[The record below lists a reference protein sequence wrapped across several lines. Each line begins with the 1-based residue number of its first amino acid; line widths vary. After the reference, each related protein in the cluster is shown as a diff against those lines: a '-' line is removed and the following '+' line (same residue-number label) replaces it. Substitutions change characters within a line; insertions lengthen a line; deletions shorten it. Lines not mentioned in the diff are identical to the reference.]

1 MSEAARAASAA
12 SERRRLK
19 AAVIVIA
26 VIAGVLAGVGAIRAL
41 WEGWIG
47 DRLLQ
52 VRAMVTELPQD
63 RFPVAV
69 VGLDQASLS
78 SRRLEAI
85 PRVFMSQAFAKAGD
99 ALFEAGATAIGL
111 DFVFAFSADAFADP
125 QTGEARLRG
134 YDRLFL
140 RFLYENRGRVVVAR
154 TSTGVPH
161 RSISAAAGSEGVRST
176 EILTDNDGVVRRHQP
191 QLPLNTSPAFVD
203 TMLGLAGAE
212 VTTTYMPMPGARLA
226 TSIPYLSLLD
236 VLDLMDRPDGA
247 ERLREFASGRV
258 ILFGSTLPNEDEHL
272 YLDRFLP
279 RETPAGEIEGASG
292 RPPVRTATSGVFIL
306 ADLIGSPL
314 VDRTVAEAPLAL
326 VGGLIVVFAL
336 VGALAGLSLPLPVLP
351 LVVLGLLATGFGLAF
366 GVLMAGWTL
375 PAGAAPTAGFIALMV
390 AGVAQVAVLKR
401 RERELVRLF
410 GHYLSPQV
418 IRTMAEEERLSD
430 LGGETRKVVV
440 AFIDI
445 VGFTRMSERLPD
457 REVVKVVNTV
467 FDAIGT
473 EITRS
478 EGYIDKYIGDAVM
491 AVWNAPNDVTDP
503 EARAVGCALAV
514 IDLLPELRRRTGQ
527 AGLDLRIALNA
538 GPALVGD
545 IGGETRR
552 SFTVMGTTVNT
563 ASRIE
568 GIAKE
573 AGVRLAFTG
582 PVAEALPA
590 DWAQRLLWRGQLRG
604 LSTETVVHTLDD
616 GRLWLDGS
624 GPALSL
630 VPEDAE
636 PEDRDPTSDVAGL
649 VPAARARLQPGAR

>member
-12 SERRRLK
+12 RERRRLK

-26 VIAGVLAGVGAIRAL
+26 VIAGVLAGIGATRAL
-41 WEGWIG
+41 WEGWIS

-52 VRAMVTELPQD
+52 VRALITDLPQD

-69 VGLDQASLS
+69 VGLDQASLTS
-78 SRRLEAI
+78 KRLEAI
-85 PRVFMSQAFAKAGD
+85 PRVFMSQAFAKAGT
-99 ALFEAGATAIGL
+99 ALFDAGAKAIGL

-125 QTGEARLRG
+125 QTGEARLKG
-134 YDRLFL
+134 YDRQFL

-154 TSTGVPH
+154 TSTGIPH
-161 RSISAAAGSEGVRST
+161 RSISAAAGSDGVRST
-176 EILTDNDGVVRRHQP
+176 EILTDNDGVVRRHRP
-191 QLPLNTSPAFVD
+191 QLPLAASPAFVD
-203 TMLGLAGAE
+203 VMLSHAGASVSE
-212 VTTTYMPMPGARLA
+212 PYLPLPGARLA
-226 TSIPYLSLLD
+226 TSVPYLSLLD
-236 VLDLMDRPDGA
+236 VLDLMDAPDGA
-247 ERLREFASGRV
+247 ERLKQFAEGRV

-279 RETPAGEIEGASG
+279 RETPVGESAGPAG

-314 VDRTVAEAPLAL
+314 VARTVTEAPLPL
-326 VGGLIVVFAL
+326 VGALIFVFA
-336 VGALAGLSLPLPVLP
+336 VAGALAGLNLPLPSLP
-351 LVVLGLLATGFGLAF
+351 LVVAGLVLAGLGLAF
-366 GVLMAGWTL
+366 AVLMSGWTL

-418 IRTMAEEERLSD
+418 IRAMAEEERLSD

-514 IDLLPELRRRTGQ
+514 IDMLPELRRRTGQ
-527 AGLDLRIALNA
+527 AELDLRIAINA

-582 PVAEALPA
+582 PVGDELPGT
-590 DWAQRLLWRGQLRG
+590 WAQRHLWRGQLRG
-604 LSTETVVHTLDD
+604 LTSETIVLTLDD
-616 GRLWLDGS
+616 TRLWLDAS
-624 GPALSL
+624 GPKLSL

-636 PEDRDPTSDVAGL
+636 IAAGETMTARPTAMS
-649 VPAARARLQPGAR
+649 RA